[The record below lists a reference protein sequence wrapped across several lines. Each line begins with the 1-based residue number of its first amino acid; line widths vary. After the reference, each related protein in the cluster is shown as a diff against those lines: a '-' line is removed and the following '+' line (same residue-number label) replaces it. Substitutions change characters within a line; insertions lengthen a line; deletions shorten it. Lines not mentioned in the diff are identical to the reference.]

1 LRIAVLNNLRAG
13 RAGPQLARV
22 LELLRRRPEIDHVET
37 RSARD
42 LPGALRQ
49 LERTGIDLLVVNGG
63 DGTLQ
68 YVLSALLAD
77 PRRQQLPAIAP
88 LRGGRTNMTAADL
101 GADRNP
107 VRGLTRVLEAVDGGY
122 IDRLVVERPVL
133 RVRSSHRA
141 ADQYGMFFGAG
152 LIHRA
157 IGVVHRSFP
166 PGRSQGLF
174 GASVVTG
181 ALIAKML
188 FRPTRGI
195 LTPDKCSVQIDGREL
210 LDAELYLLIASS
222 LERLFLRLDPFWG
235 ERRRG
240 VRLTAIESRA
250 PQLARAALPV
260 MTGRARPW
268 MTPEAGY
275 TSLEVPQAR
284 IRMNCGFTVDGELFD
299 PEPEEEIELRADDR
313 ITFLRA

>member
-1 LRIAVLNNLRAG
+1 MRIAVLNNLRAG
-13 RAGPQLARV
+13 RAGPQMTRV
-22 LELLRRRPEIDHVET
+22 LEMLRRRPEIAHIET
-37 RSARD
+37 ESARD

-49 LERTGIDLLVVNGG
+49 LERSGLELLIVNGG

-107 VRGLTRVLEAVDGGY
+107 VRGLARVLDAADGGY
-122 IDRLVVERPVL
+122 LERLIVQRSVL

-152 LIHRA
+152 LIRRA

-181 ALIAKML
+181 ALIAKLL

-195 LTPDKCSVQIDGREL
+195 LTPDKCSVQIGGREL

-222 LERLFLRLDPFWG
+222 LDRLFLRLNPFWG
-235 ERRRG
+235 EGDGG

-250 PQLARAALPV
+250 ERLALAALPA

-268 MTPEAGY
+268 MTPDEGF
-275 TSLEVPQAR
+275 TSVDTPQAR

-313 ITFLRA
+313 IRFLRA